1 MYWQRQPNQ
10 NVDSKYMSIPYF
22 VRPRFVFW
30 TPENPKISFSLYG
43 AMRTSRVMWRNSFW
57 LQSTRNA
64 FFSQKC
70 PWLALGLTEDQT
82 RSKFPQNNI
91 FHSFTQTWASQR
103 FLATLTK
110 FDPKSI
116 LGEPK
121 NPNFDSVARTA
132 WNQCHC
138 EDHRILV
145 PTNFHGSKL
154 ELQQP
159 IYHENRNDAP
169 IVAPQTFES
178 HNFWSDHWIF
188 EFHTFLE
195 TENQDLSKGVKI
207 SLIRWLLRPFNGR
220 CLDFR
225 ARGYK

>member
-1 MYWQRQPNQ
+1 MVQPIRASEYQ
-10 NVDSKYMSIPYF
+10 KWIFLLKWP
-22 VRPRFVFW
+22 
-30 TPENPKISFSLYG
+30 
-43 AMRTSRVMWRNSFW
+43 
-57 LQSTRNA
+57 
-64 FFSQKC
+64 KC
-70 PWLALGLTEDQT
+70 PWLALGLIRRSNLVLTLTKWHFSHFLLQT
-82 RSKFPQNNI
+82 RV
-91 FHSFTQTWASQR
+91 SQR
-103 FLATLTK
+103 FLATLIE
-110 FDPKSI
+110 FDPKLI
-116 LGEPK
+116 LDGSK
-121 NPNFDSVARTA
+121 NPNFDLATRTG
-132 WNQCHC
+132 WNQWHYK
-138 EDHRILV
+138 DYRILV

-188 EFHTFLE
+188 EFHTFIE